1 MTVLDN
7 MSDCNMNLFCRFDD
21 HRGVQLHQTNRD
33 GWGVNQ
39 HGDPSTFGQPTYAQL
54 RQVDLSA
61 FATTGAH
68 NNVHARNRD
77 DVTTKIPTKWLM
89 ITWVEDVQQH
99 RLRTGNQV
107 INMFNRGYMYP
118 QQQIESGCNLRF
130 TTFELASQQIWEI
143 NADGGNTML
152 QQICNYFQ
160 WNKDWMWT
168 YNIPVQVSNMNVE
181 STQQEKRLVLQ
192 CLEYGGAQML
202 HHFTTST
209 RDAVMEM
216 LQQMHSTSITSG
228 INTGNILFQGAKTV
242 ERIRGNSH
250 LATWVE
256 QQWTE
261 EMINNHFKEINVW
274 RLSNL
279 PLTMP
284 KDEIQQL
291 LRENCATTDDDQQ
304 MEG

>member
-1 MTVLDN
+1 MTIEEYNSIKPTETARESTNTVIPALLGSQRMPN
-7 MSDCNMNLFCRFDD
+7 FDKLILAPSP
-21 HRGVQLHQTNRD
+21 QLALTTMYMH
-33 GWGVNQ
+33 
-39 HGDPSTFGQPTYAQL
+39 
-54 RQVDLSA
+54 
-61 FATTGAH
+61 ATEMH
-68 NNVHARNRD
+68 
-77 DVTTKIPTKWLM
+77 VTTKIPTKWLM

-130 TTFELASQQIWEI
+130 TTFELASQQIWET

-216 LQQMHSTSITSG
+216 LQQMHSTSITS
-228 INTGNILFQGAKTV
+228 
-242 ERIRGNSH
+242 ERHQHRQHPVPRSQNS
-250 LATWVE
+250 
-256 QQWTE
+256 
-261 EMINNHFKEINVW
+261 
-274 RLSNL
+274 
-279 PLTMP
+279 
-284 KDEIQQL
+284 
-291 LRENCATTDDDQQ
+291 
-304 MEG
+304 

>member
-1 MTVLDN
+1 MTIEEYNSIKPTETAGESTNTVIPALLGSQRMPN
-7 MSDCNMNLFCRFDD
+7 FDKLILAPSP
-21 HRGVQLHQTNRD
+21 QLALTTMYMH
-33 GWGVNQ
+33 
-39 HGDPSTFGQPTYAQL
+39 
-54 RQVDLSA
+54 
-61 FATTGAH
+61 ATEMH
-68 NNVHARNRD
+68 
-77 DVTTKIPTKWLM
+77 VTTKIPTKWLM

-160 WNKDWMWT
+160 WNKDGMWT
-168 YNIPVQVSNMNVE
+168 YNIPVQMSNMNVE

-216 LQQMHSTSITSG
+216 LQQLHSTSITSG

-242 ERIRGNSH
+242 
-250 LATWVE
+250 
-256 QQWTE
+256 
-261 EMINNHFKEINVW
+261 
-274 RLSNL
+274 
-279 PLTMP
+279 
-284 KDEIQQL
+284 
-291 LRENCATTDDDQQ
+291 
-304 MEG
+304 